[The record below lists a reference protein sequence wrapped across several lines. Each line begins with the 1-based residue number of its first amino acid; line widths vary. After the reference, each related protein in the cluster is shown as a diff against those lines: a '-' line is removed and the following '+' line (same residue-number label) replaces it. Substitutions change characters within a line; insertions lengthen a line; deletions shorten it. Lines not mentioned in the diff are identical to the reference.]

1 MTLDVPYY
9 TGLLIVTGLILVP
22 LFAIT
27 AWAIVKLDRK
37 KK

>member
-1 MTLDVPYY
+1 MTIDLPYY
-9 TGLLIVTGLILVP
+9 TGLLLITGFILVP

>member
-1 MTLDVPYY
+1 MTIDLPYY
-9 TGLLIVTGLILVP
+9 TGLLVVAGLILVP
-22 LFAIT
+22 LFAIA

>member
-1 MTLDVPYY
+1 MTIDLPYY
-9 TGLLIVTGLILVP
+9 ACLILAAGFVLVP
-22 LFAIT
+22 LFAIA